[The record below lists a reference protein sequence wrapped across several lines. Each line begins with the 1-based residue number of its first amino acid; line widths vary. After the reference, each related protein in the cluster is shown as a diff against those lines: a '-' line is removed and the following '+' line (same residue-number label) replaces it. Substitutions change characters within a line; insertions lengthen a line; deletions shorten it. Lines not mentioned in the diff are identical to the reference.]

1 MNLITYSGIYF
12 IKSNTAILEHF
23 YMLSFFQGINK
34 ILWGTPLLAIL
45 MGTHLFFTFHLK
57 FIQKKTFHAI
67 RLSVTPEN
75 GQKKGFSSFGA
86 LATTLAATLGTGNI
100 VGISTAIALG
110 GPGAV
115 FWCWITGILG
125 MATSYAECC
134 LSMIYRQKGANG
146 ESYGGPMY
154 VLEHGLKKK
163 GLAVFYAL
171 CVLAASFGVGCTTQS
186 NAMADTL
193 YYLWKV
199 SPYTTGML
207 SAVLVGFVLIGGLR
221 SMEKLCVKLV
231 PAMGGLYFIGCFCI
245 LAINFQFIGD
255 SLLLIFRSAFSISSI
270 TGGICGGMLSFTIKQ
285 AARYGI
291 ARGLFTNEAGL
302 GSAAIAA
309 AASDTKNPQ
318 RQALISMTAAFWDT
332 VVMCA
337 VTGLVIITNL
347 LHNPA
352 SIRGKSLGGLTHAA
366 FEILPMGEYILG
378 LCLILFAFA
387 TLVGWSY
394 FGQQAYLYLF
404 PEKHIKIYQIIYLV
418 MIFMGAVM
426 SLDLVW
432 EMTDTINV
440 LMAVPNLIALY
451 GLRKM
456 ITVPK

>member
-1 MNLITYSGIYF
+1 
-12 IKSNTAILEHF
+12 
-23 YMLSFFQGINK
+23 MLAVFKEINK
-34 ILWGTPLLAIL
+34 ILWGTPLLAVL
-45 MGTHLFFTFHLK
+45 MGTHLYFTLRLK

-67 RLSVTPEN
+67 RLSITPEN
-75 GQKKGFSSFGA
+75 EKKEGFSSFGA

-115 FWCWITGILG
+115 FWCWVTGILG
-125 MATSYAECC
+125 MATSYAECY
-134 LSMIYRQKGANG
+134 LSMVFRQKSPDG

-154 VLEHGLKKK
+154 VLEHGLKNK

-193 YYLWKV
+193 QYLWQI
-199 SPYTTGML
+199 SPNATGMV
-207 SAVLVGFVLIGGLR
+207 SAVLVGFVIIGGFR
-221 SMEKLCVKLV
+221 SMEKLCIKLV
-231 PAMGGLYFIGCFCI
+231 PAMGGLYFIGCFLL
-245 LAINFQFIGD
+245 LAINFNYIGQG
-255 SLLLIFRSAFSISSI
+255 LTVILKSAFSFHSV
-270 TGGICGGMLSFTIKQ
+270 TGGILGGMLSFTIKQ

-309 AASDTKNPQ
+309 AGSHTNDAG

-347 LHNPA
+347 LHNPG
-352 SIRGKSLGGLTHAA
+352 SIHGKSAGGLTHAA
-366 FEILPMGEYILG
+366 FEALPMGEYLLG

-404 PEKHIKIYQIIYLV
+404 PKKYIKIYQVIYLV

-456 ITVPK
+456 IAAP